1 MIMKKV
7 MLLMFAIIFIAC
19 EKEAI
24 LIRDNDNVND
34 NEIINEENDMIE
46 KPLNVFDIANTLG
59 YYEYAPHP
67 VTGETVRKVDLGR
80 LCTHPNIN
88 MWSKYKPVAFESSG
102 SITDTDRA
110 SVDWGFRA
118 FSYPTYQEAATSG
131 WTYKKPMGGKSEP
144 FRLADFEGYNHEAQP
159 FVTSV
164 PQDVTV
170 SNQIPQ
176 LFELGID
183 LNASDFE
190 LVDFSGNI
198 GSFYYGIVFVKGS
211 SKYIQT
217 AKFPFGVGEGSIL
230 VETTHPFFT
239 LGGTIEANHIL
250 VNQKIE
256 EFTLLSNIVNDA
268 PTYISLPTAG
278 GVSNISTITAIPAST
293 TNIEITKVGINTQ
306 ILTDVSPYATEGGE
320 KYHSSKAVYVQI
332 DIENNSNSVITLENM
347 SMSATPTY
355 FSSDGF
361 SFPASMFNDLGA
373 PITTLSIHPSSTSRI
388 IVGVDD
394 ILNTDSG
401 VVVSAVPDSLKIF
414 SEIRVYNKGVLF
426 TSKEIGFK
434 SSLEI

>member
-7 MLLMFAIIFIAC
+7 MLLMFAILFIAC

-24 LIRDNDNVND
+24 LISDSDNENE

-46 KPLNVFDIANTLG
+46 KPLNVFEIANQLG

-67 VTGETVRKVDLGR
+67 VTGQTVRKVDVGR
-80 LCTHPNIN
+80 LCTHANIN
-88 MWSKYKPVAFESSG
+88 MWAKYKPVAFESVNAL
-102 SITDTDRA
+102 TDTERA

-118 FSYPTYQEAATSG
+118 FSYPTYQEAAASG

-144 FRLADFEGYNHEAQP
+144 FRLADFEKYNHEAQP

-176 LFELGID
+176 MFELGID

-198 GSFYYGIVFVKGS
+198 GSFYYGIVFVKGD

-217 AKFPFGVGEGSIL
+217 AKFAFGLGEGSIL

-268 PTYISLPTAG
+268 PTYISLPTAE

-293 TNIEITKVGINTQ
+293 RNIEITKVGINTQ
-306 ILTDVSPYATEGGE
+306 SLTDVSPYAIEGGE
-320 KYHSSKAVYVQI
+320 KYLSSKAVYVQI
-332 DIENNSNSVITLENM
+332 DIKNNSNSVITLENM

-355 FSSDGF
+355 FNSDGY
-361 SFPASMFNDLGA
+361 SYPANMFDILGD
-373 PITTLSIHPSSTSRI
+373 PINIFTIPQNSSRKVI
-388 IVGVDD
+388 IGIDN
-394 ILNTDSG
+394 ILNTDEG
-401 VVVSAVPDSLKIF
+401 IVPTVPKNLKIF
-414 SEIRVYNKGVLF
+414 SNIRIYNKGVLF
-426 TSKEIGFK
+426 TSKKIGFK